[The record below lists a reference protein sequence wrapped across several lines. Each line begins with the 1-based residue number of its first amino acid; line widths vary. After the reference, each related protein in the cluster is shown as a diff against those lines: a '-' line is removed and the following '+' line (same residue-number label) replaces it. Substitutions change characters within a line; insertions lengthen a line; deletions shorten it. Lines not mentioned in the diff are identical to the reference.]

1 MYIYIYLYLSMY
13 LSIYQS
19 FYPSIHLYIYTSIHL
34 SIYPGQPG
42 YDLPEGLV
50 GAGGGARLHQ
60 GLPSLLDN
68 NALILL
74 AFVAMILETSV
85 QL

>member
-1 MYIYIYLYLSMY
+1 MYLYLSIY
-13 LSIYQS
+13 FSI
-19 FYPSIHLYIYTSIHL
+19 FLYIYTSIHL

-60 GLPSLLDN
+60 GLLSLLDN
-68 NALILL
+68 NVLMLL
-74 AFVAMILETSV
+74 AFVAMVV
-85 QL
+85 QTNVLFVIVQFE